1 MKGRNLM
8 HVSFGFSLH
17 YHTFQTT
24 CLDKKQEKKVLDAR
38 DLCKLD

>member
-1 MKGRNLM
+1 M

-17 YHTFQTT
+17 YPTFQTT

-38 DLCKLD
+38 DLGKLD